1 MTTFTL
7 AGKEV
12 TKEQALVI
20 IETCLRIHCKNP
32 SGNPADLKAIR
43 ELNGFRK
50 LLKGV
55 DYYA

>member
-12 TKEQALVI
+12 TKEQDLVI

-32 SGNPADLKAIR
+32 TGNPEELKTLK
-43 ELNGFRK
+43 ELNGLRK
-50 LLKGV
+50 ILKGV
-55 DYYA
+55 DYVA